1 MTNRK
6 TLTGFQ
12 LKYIALGAMLL
23 DHIHYFFEYTGKV
36 PLWFTQVGE

>member
-23 DHIHYFFEYTGKV
+23 DHIHYF
-36 PLWFTQVGE
+36 LSTQVRFPYGLLKWGE